1 MVLIVY
7 FTFKEPWTN
16 LFAALKRHVKHVHG
30 SQEPTRLKRVCDE
43 CGAMF
48 LTLNAFENHKQLHRG
63 ENPYK
68 CKIDDCEKIFADAT
82 GKISNLLMWPI
93 VYYIYMFWWWRQK
106 SRFPSLLLL
115 TKQHNELHH
124 RNEKNIHHLNQ
135 SSKHLIFTLPI

>member
-30 SQEPTRLKRVCDE
+30 GQEPTRLKRVCDE

-48 LTLNAFENHKQLHRG
+48 LTLNAFENHKQLHRA

-68 CKIDDCEKIFADAT
+68 CTIDDCEKIFADAT
-82 GKISNLLMWPI
+82 GKIQ
-93 VYYIYMFWWWRQK
+93 IY
-106 SRFPSLLLL
+106 
-115 TKQHNELHH
+115 
-124 RNEKNIHHLNQ
+124 
-135 SSKHLIFTLPI
+135 